1 MRNISNFFI
10 LIMLIFPINTFCQN
24 INSYNIDAKLNSEDK
39 TITVSQIMKFKN
51 TSNISLNKIVLEDW
65 ANSYVNN
72 RTSLAKRI
80 SDEYSRS
87 FTFAKKNKEDQHR
100 LRVLLQIIFNHGGNQ
115 KRHPI

>member
-39 TITVSQIMKFKN
+39 TMTVSQSMKFKN

-65 ANSYVNN
+65 ANSYVDN

-80 SDEYSRS
+80 SIIGTPRIGSS
-87 FTFAKKNKEDQHR
+87 TFPGSLVD
-100 LRVLLQIIFNHGGNQ
+100 
-115 KRHPI
+115 PILA